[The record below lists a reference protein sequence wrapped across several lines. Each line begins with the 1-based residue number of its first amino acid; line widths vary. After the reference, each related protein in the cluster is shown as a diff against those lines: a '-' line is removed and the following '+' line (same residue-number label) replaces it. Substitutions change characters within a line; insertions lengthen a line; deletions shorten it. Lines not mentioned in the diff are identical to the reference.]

1 MIVIIISCVLNALD
15 FISGL
20 IYAFKSKTVS
30 STKMRD
36 GIFKKSG
43 FVILYA
49 LGYIID
55 VYGGVIGFSFPF
67 DILYVICGYVIIT
80 EIVSI
85 LENVSKITEDEN
97 LINKILEKI
106 QSGVKKE

>member
-1 MIVIIISCVLNALD
+1 
-15 FISGL
+15 
-20 IYAFKSKTVS
+20 
-30 STKMRD
+30 MRD

-43 FVILYA
+43 FIILYIM
-49 LGYIID
+49 GYVID

-67 DILYVICGYVIIT
+67 DMLYVICGYVIMT

-85 LENVSKITEDEN
+85 LENVSKITENDN

-106 QSGVKKE
+106 QSGINKE